1 MASTEIQDGIV
12 VTSTPISL
20 GDGSSATLINVP
32 IVTTSRVG
40 TAQDPRFAS
49 IKIDNGIDLL
59 YVGQGLDAISTGLH
73 TPAQAKATLNALL
86 DATSTVHGKDEKAYI
101 NTYTQKY
108 LNTLAVDSQVYVT
121 SYKPKYDGTVYERQA
136 NIGVATIKDLA
147 LVDLSATPATVDTAI
162 GATFALVVGAGH
174 VQLRGF
180 QHLVIGDDASQT
192 FYDNS
197 RGGTVYGGGGNDTLI
212 LDSFMNRLDQYF
224 HGGKGDDTLDVQG
237 LFSESQIQQHA
248 GYVTFTVTTFNT
260 MTLVN
265 VEHIKTT
272 NGVID
277 IKATTE
283 QTAIDTLY
291 DHILGRQPDLA
302 GFGYWDAQVKAGQS
316 LGQVAVTMTRSLE
329 SGNTLFNGNTSHD
342 LDTLYNVILNRPTDA
357 VGKAFWSAQ
366 IDQGHQTLEQVA
378 QGFVTSNELVAQ
390 YKPQSEWDFLV

>member
-12 VTSTPISL
+12 VTSTPITL

-101 NTYTQKY
+101 ITYTQKY
-108 LNTLAVDSQVYVT
+108 LNTLAADSQVYVT

-136 NIGVATIKDLA
+136 NIGAATIKDLA

-174 VQLRGF
+174 VQLRGS
-180 QHLVIGDDASQT
+180 QHVVIGDDASQT

-197 RGGTVYGGGGNDTLI
+197 RGGAVYGGGGNDTLI

-237 LFSESQIQQHA
+237 GGS
-248 GYVTFTVTTFNT
+248 
-260 MTLVN
+260 
-265 VEHIKTT
+265 
-272 NGVID
+272 
-277 IKATTE
+277 
-283 QTAIDTLY
+283 
-291 DHILGRQPDLA
+291 
-302 GFGYWDAQVKAGQS
+302 
-316 LGQVAVTMTRSLE
+316 RSHK
-329 SGNTLFNGNTSHD
+329 SSST
-342 LDTLYNVILNRPTDA
+342 P
-357 VGKAFWSAQ
+357 
-366 IDQGHQTLEQVA
+366 
-378 QGFVTSNELVAQ
+378 VTSPL
-390 YKPQSEWDFLV
+390 PSPRSTP